1 MLPDTGEDSI
11 SKLKDTGGKKTKLK
25 TEKRLKEMKRPLVN
39 SGIKWRYL
47 ICI

>member
-11 SKLKDTGGKKTKLK
+11 SKLKDTGGKKKTKLK

-39 SGIKWRYL
+39 SGIK
-47 ICI
+47 